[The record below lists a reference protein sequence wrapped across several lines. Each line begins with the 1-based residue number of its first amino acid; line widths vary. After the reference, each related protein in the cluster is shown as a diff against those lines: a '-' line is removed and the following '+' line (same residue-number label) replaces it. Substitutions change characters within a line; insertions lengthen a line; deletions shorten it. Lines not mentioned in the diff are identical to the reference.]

1 MAFGIVLIIIGVI
14 VLLESLG
21 ITQAGWD
28 ELWPLTLIGLGLVII
43 YERVRRSMR
52 RR

>member
-21 ITQAGWD
+21 ITQAGWN